1 MHASIV
7 IPVWNGSTVIKDC
20 LEAVYGNSSEDLLEV
35 ICVDNASHD
44 DSAGL
49 IAEAFPQA
57 RVLKQ
62 PVNLGFAGGVNAGVQ
77 AAQGDVFILLNQDC
91 IPQPGWLPALAQAL
105 QSYPQYGIF
114 GSTIYN
120 PDDTLNHTGAAIRHP
135 DATGTHLTDWGD
147 GQVKKVEF
155 VTGAATAIRRE
166 TWEIVGQFDEGYYP
180 AYYEDGDY
188 CYRARSRGVE
198 TAWVPQAR
206 VRHLFSS
213 QEWQVDPIKHTTN
226 GFVSRYRF
234 VSKHFDEEQIV
245 HFFES
250 EEAGLKNVRYLDH
263 LIGRSIAARQTLRNL
278 AEILTR
284 RQLELDAE
292 PSISRTR
299 QLQAGFTHILQ
310 EAFRAA
316 RELTLSAVSGNF
328 PDEIFEGKPSGAES
342 FFGSWQEVSR
352 QFQDFRQREQDL
364 LYRIYFRSPADPDPE
379 PSLHRISRLVF
390 KRLPNLLT
398 GREHLLLAELNALH
412 VARMEQ
418 IEQALIRLY
427 LQMDQLNSQMLE
439 RLKLLEIL
447 MEYDYR

>member
-20 LEAVYGNSSEDLLEV
+20 LEAVYRDSGEDLLEV
-35 ICVDNASHD
+35 ICVDNASSD

-49 IAEAFPQA
+49 IAEAFPQV

-62 PVNLGFAGGVNAGVQ
+62 PVNLGFAGGINAGVQ

-91 IPQPGWLPALAQAL
+91 IAQPGWLAALARAL
-105 QSYPQYGIF
+105 HSCPQYGIF

-135 DATGTHLTDWGD
+135 DATGIHLTDWGD
-147 GQVKKVEF
+147 GQIKKVEF

-166 TWEIVGQFDEGYYP
+166 TWKIVGQFDEGYYP

-188 CYRARSRGVE
+188 CYRARNRGIE
-198 TAWVPQAR
+198 TAWVPQAH

-213 QEWQVDPIKHTTN
+213 QEWQVDPVKHTTN

-234 VSKHFDEEQIV
+234 VSKHFDGKEIAQ
-245 HFFES
+245 FFEA
-250 EEAGLKNVRYLDH
+250 EEAELKNVRYLDH
-263 LIGRSIAARQTLRNL
+263 VIGRSIAARQTLRNL

-284 RQLELDAE
+284 RQLEMDTE

-299 QLQAGFTHILQ
+299 QLQAGFTRILQ
-310 EAFRAA
+310 EAYQSA
-316 RELTLSAVSGNF
+316 RELTLSAISGDSPENG
-328 PDEIFEGKPSGAES
+328 IEGELPGSES
-342 FFGSWQEVSR
+342 LAGSWRGISK
-352 QFQDFRQREQDL
+352 QFQDLQQREQEL
-364 LYRIYFRSPADPDPE
+364 LYRIYFRSPNDPTPE
-379 PSLHRISRLVF
+379 PFLNRISRLVF
-390 KRLPNLLT
+390 KRLPNLVT

-418 IEQALIRLY
+418 IEGTLIK
-427 LQMDQLNSQMLE
+427 MDQFDSQLQE
-439 RLKLLEIL
+439 RLRLLEIL